1 MSDFWAAEPVFLVPD
16 PRDLTD
22 EQVGVLRDIKTAVGR
37 NIDLAGTNWPLDPR
51 RPTIGLFGVEGPWTA
66 PADGGFNEIWPLV
79 LQGRW
84 TVTASEKGGAPWMMH
99 GEGFDVLWLD
109 IETYSPVDLSKAG
122 VYKYT
127 EHPDWR
133 ILMCSWA
140 LGDGPVQR
148 AEGHG
153 AILKIPG
160 LFDRKVLKI
169 AHNASF
175 ERVNLSR
182 LMSLGK
188 KRKDKFL
195 PPEQFFDTA
204 ALARAWGLPAS
215 LKDFALALGAE
226 EKDEAG
232 TRLINLFSKPNRKG
246 ERVTADER
254 PDEWAAFGAYCVQ
267 DVETMRDA
275 AKRLGRGFP
284 RGERAVYG
292 VDQRINDRG
301 VRVDVA
307 LARAA
312 ERCFKDNRTEALK
325 EIERIAGVDN
335 GNSVVQLRAWLKSR
349 GVDTEDLRKD
359 TVKELLEGE
368 LPDDVREVL
377 TLRQECAVSAA
388 AKFTAAI
395 RATSDDG
402 RLRGTMQYFGA
413 STGRFAGRLIQFQNL
428 ARDGFKAEGG
438 GYDTVAE
445 EAAIG
450 RLLEGGSVPSP
461 ELKKL
466 IRPLLMGPFVVC
478 DYSSIEPRVLAWL
491 AGERWMI
498 DAFNNDEDIYV
509 ATAERMGGVEHGFDR
524 QKGKV
529 ATLACLP
536 GSSRILTNRGL
547 VPLRNVRISDKVWDG
562 SRFTRHGGV
571 VYRGRRRVMTYDGL
585 TATPDHLTWAWSMGA
600 PRLVRLEDA
609 AASGSRLVQSGSGRT
624 PLRVGGDPDRGAPLH
639 KGLERPDG
647 ADSMHWLRSR
657 AVDELLEPED
667 GEVERMLA
675 LQSSS
680 EDPQETGSGT
690 DRGEAAVHQPERPKL
705 RPLRRSGYH
714 LRLRFGDR
722 SGSVDPEEPGSVPPR
737 ARTRSRGQQPRIC
750 SRKLAVGH
758 QAAEPREPR
767 MRSSHGVPPRRVA
780 VRGEHRPAQAFR
792 RLFERRNLPASR
804 VGSDAQT
811 QGLASDSAAVDV
823 YDIRNAGPQHRYT
836 AEDVL
841 VHNCGYRGGVGAM
854 LAMGGRH
861 VLPPSASENEVR
873 KRLKEIVD
881 AWRAQSPAVRRLWS
895 QLERLLNTGGGVD
908 TGLVSVEVKGQD
920 RYVWLPSKRPIVYR
934 GLTRRWKQPLDVDG
948 TPLGPA
954 RLVPH
959 VLNTGGDRARVP
971 YKPLHGGI
979 ITENIVQAVARDILV
994 GALRHLEEAGWP
1006 VVTHIHDEVVCEIP
1020 ENKRRLDEKELVN
1033 EVSEIMCRPPS
1044 WADDDLVIKA
1054 AGYTCRRYHKE

>member
-1 MSDFWAAEPVFLVPD
+1 MSDFWAAKPVFLVPD
-16 PRDLTD
+16 PRVLPAGQK
-22 EQVGVLRDIKTAVGR
+22 EVLRDVKKAMGCS
-37 NIDLAGTNWPLDPR
+37 IDLAGPDWPLDPR
-51 RPTIGLFGVEGPWTA
+51 RPAIGLFGVEGPWTA
-66 PADGGFNEIWPLV
+66 PADGGFDEIWPLV

-84 TVTASEKGGAPWMMH
+84 TVTASEKSGAPWMTQ
-99 GEGFDVLWLD
+99 DVLWLD
-109 IETYSPVDLSKAG
+109 IETYSPVDLAKSG

-140 LGDGPVQR
+140 LNDGEVHR
-148 AEGHG
+148 AEGHEE
-153 AILKIPG
+153 ILAIPG
-160 LFDRKVLKI
+160 LFDRKVLKV

-175 ERVNLSR
+175 ERINLSR
-182 LMSLGK
+182 LKS
-188 KRKDKFL
+188 RKKFL

-232 TRLINLFSKPNRKG
+232 TRLINLFSKPNRRG
-246 ERVTADER
+246 ERVNPAER
-254 PDEWAAFGAYCVQ
+254 LEDWAAFGAYCDQ

-275 AKRLGRGFP
+275 AKMLGRGFP
-284 RGERAVYG
+284 RGERAVYEA
-292 VDQRINDRG
+292 DQRINDRG
-301 VRVDVA
+301 VRVDVE
-307 LARAA
+307 LAKAA
-312 ERCFKDNRTEALK
+312 ERCFKDNRAEALK
-325 EIERIAGVDN
+325 EIEKIAGVDN
-335 GNSVVQLRAWLKSR
+335 GNSVAQLRAWLKSR

-368 LPDDVREVL
+368 IPDDVRRVL

-395 RATSDDG
+395 RATNDDG
-402 RLRGTMQYFGA
+402 RMRGTMQYFGA

-428 ARDGFKAEGG
+428 ARDGFKAAGG
-438 GYDTVAE
+438 GYDTSAE
-445 EAAIG
+445 EAAVG

-491 AGERWMI
+491 SGEQWMI

-509 ATAERMGGVEHGFDR
+509 ATAERMGGIEHGFDR

-585 TATPDHLTWAWSMGA
+585 TATPDHTVWAWSLGA
-600 PRLVRLEDA
+600 PRQVRLEDA

-624 PLRVGGDPDRGAPLH
+624 PLRVGGNPDRGTPVH
-639 KGLERPDG
+639 KGLERPAGTDPV
-647 ADSMHWLRSR
+647 HRLRPR
-657 AVDELLEPED
+657 AVDELHESED
-667 GEVERMLA
+667 REVERVLA
-675 LQSSS
+675 LQSSP
-680 EDPQETGSGT
+680 EDPSKAGSRSH
-690 DRGEAAVHQPERPKL
+690 RGEAAVHQPQRPGL
-705 RPLRRSGYH
+705 RPLRRAGYH
-714 LRLRFGDR
+714 LRLRFGHR
-722 SGSVDPEEPGSVPPR
+722 SRSVDPGEPGPVPRR
-737 ARTRSRGQQPRIC
+737 ARTRSRGQQPRVR
-750 SRKLAVGH
+750 SRKPEMGYPAAKRLESRVL
-758 QAAEPREPR
+758 QAYGV
-767 MRSSHGVPPRRVA
+767 SSRRVA
-780 VRGEHRPAQAFR
+780 VRGEHGPTQAFR

-804 VGSDAQT
+804 VGSDAQA
-811 QGLASDSAAVDV
+811 QGLASDPAAVDV
-823 YDIRNAGPQHRYT
+823 YDIRNAGLQHRYT
-836 AEDVL
+836 ANGVL

-854 LAMGGRH
+854 LAMGGRN
-861 VLPPSASENEVR
+861 VLPPSASEAEVR

-881 AWRAQSPAVRRLWS
+881 AWRAQSPAVRHFWS
-895 QLERLLNTGGGVD
+895 QLERILGTGGAVD
-908 TGLVSVEVKGQD
+908 TGLVSIEVKGQD

-959 VLNTGGDRARVP
+959 VLNTGGDRARAP

-994 GALRHLEEAGWP
+994 QALRALEEAGWP

-1020 ENKRRLDEKELVN
+1020 ENRRGLEETELIT
-1033 EVSEIMCRPPS
+1033 EVSEIMCRPPA

-1054 AGYTCRRYHKE
+1054 AGYTCQRYHKE

>member
-1 MSDFWAAEPVFLVPD
+1 MSDFWAAKPVFLVPD
-16 PRDLTD
+16 TRNLTN
-22 EQVGVLRDIKTAVGR
+22 EQVGVLCDIKAAIGKS
-37 NIDLAGTNWPLDPR
+37 IDLAGPDWPLDPR
-51 RPTIGLFGVEGPWTA
+51 RPAIGLFGVEGPWTA
-66 PADGGFNEIWPLV
+66 PADGGFDEIWPLV

-84 TVTASEKGGAPWMMH
+84 TVSASEKDGAPWMTQ
-99 GEGFDVLWLD
+99 DVLWLD
-109 IETYSPVDLSKAG
+109 IETYSPVDLAKSG

-140 LGDGPVQR
+140 LNNGEVQR
-148 AEGHG
+148 AEGHEE
-153 AILKIPG
+153 ILAIPG
-160 LFDRKVLKI
+160 LFDKKVLKI

-182 LMSLGK
+182 LKS
-188 KRKDKFL
+188 RKKFL

-215 LKDFALALGAE
+215 LKDFALAMGAE

-246 ERVTADER
+246 ERATAEEK
-254 PDEWAAFGAYCVQ
+254 PDDWAAFGAYCDQ
-267 DVETMRDA
+267 DVETMRQA
-275 AKRLGRGFP
+275 ARLLGRGFP
-284 RGERAVYG
+284 RGERAVYE

-301 VRVDVA
+301 VRVDVE
-307 LARAA
+307 LAQAA
-312 ERCFKDNRTEALK
+312 ERCFKDNRAEALK
-325 EIERIAGVDN
+325 EIEKIAGVDN
-335 GNSVVQLRAWLKSR
+335 GNSVAQLRAWLKSR

-359 TVKELLEGE
+359 TVKELLEGD
-368 LPDDVREVL
+368 LPDDVRRVL

-395 RATSDDG
+395 RATNDDG

-438 GYDTVAE
+438 GYDTQAE
-445 EAAIG
+445 EAAVG

-491 AGERWMI
+491 AGEQWMI
-498 DAFNNDEDIYV
+498 DAFNNKEDIYV
-509 ATAERMGGVEHGFDR
+509 ATAAKLGGPERGFDR
-524 QKGKV
+524 QHGKV
-529 ATLACLP
+529 MTL
-536 GSSRILTNRGL
+536 S
-547 VPLRNVRISDKVWDG
+547 
-562 SRFTRHGGV
+562 
-571 VYRGRRRVMTYDGL
+571 
-585 TATPDHLTWAWSMGA
+585 
-600 PRLVRLEDA
+600 
-609 AASGSRLVQSGSGRT
+609 
-624 PLRVGGDPDRGAPLH
+624 
-639 KGLERPDG
+639 
-647 ADSMHWLRSR
+647 
-657 AVDELLEPED
+657 
-667 GEVERMLA
+667 
-675 LQSSS
+675 
-680 EDPQETGSGT
+680 
-690 DRGEAAVHQPERPKL
+690 
-705 RPLRRSGYH
+705 
-714 LRLRFGDR
+714 
-722 SGSVDPEEPGSVPPR
+722 
-737 ARTRSRGQQPRIC
+737 
-750 SRKLAVGH
+750 
-758 QAAEPREPR
+758 
-767 MRSSHGVPPRRVA
+767 
-780 VRGEHRPAQAFR
+780 
-792 RLFERRNLPASR
+792 
-804 VGSDAQT
+804 
-811 QGLASDSAAVDV
+811 
-823 YDIRNAGPQHRYT
+823 
-836 AEDVL
+836 
-841 VHNCGYRGGVGAM
+841 CGYKGGVGAA
-854 LAMGGRH
+854 LKMGGRNIMPKGTPEDI
-861 VLPPSASENEVR
+861 LR
-873 KRLKEIVD
+873 KELQSIINN
-881 AWRAQSPAVRRLWS
+881 WRDKSPAIRRFWS

-908 TGLVSVEVKGQD
+908 TGLISIEVKGQD

-994 GALRHLEEAGWP
+994 QALRNLEEAGWP

-1020 ENKRRLDEKELVN
+1020 ENRRGLEETELIT
-1033 EVSEIMCRPPS
+1033 EVSEIMCRPPA

>member
-1 MSDFWAAEPVFLVPD
+1 VSDFWAAQPVFLVPD
-16 PRDLTD
+16 PRDLTAH
-22 EQVGVLRDIKTAVGR
+22 QRGVLCDIKAAMGKS
-37 NIDLAGTNWPLDPR
+37 IDLAGPDWPLDPR
-51 RPTIGLFGVEGPWTA
+51 RPAIGLFGVEGPWTA
-66 PADGGFNEIWPLV
+66 PADGGFDEIWPLV

-84 TVTASEKGGAPWMMH
+84 TVTASEKGGAPWRMH
-99 GEGFDVLWLD
+99 GEGFDLLWID
-109 IETYSPVDLSKAG
+109 IETYSPVDLAKAG

-140 LGDGPVQR
+140 LNDGPVQR
-148 AEGHG
+148 AEGHE
-153 AILKIPG
+153 AILAIPG

-175 ERVNLSR
+175 ERINLSR
-182 LMSLGK
+182 LKSRG
-188 KRKDKFL
+188 RGKFL

-246 ERVTADER
+246 ERVTKEEKPED
-254 PDEWAAFGAYCVQ
+254 WAAFGAYCDQ

-275 AKRLGRGFP
+275 AKRLARDFP
-284 RGERAVYG
+284 RGERAVYET
-292 VDQRINDRG
+292 DQRINDRG
-301 VRVDVA
+301 VRVDIA
-307 LARAA
+307 LAEAA
-312 ERCFKDNRTEALK
+312 ERCFKDNRAEALK

-335 GNSVVQLRAWLKSR
+335 GNSVAQLRAWLKIR

-368 LPDDVREVL
+368 IPDDVRRVL
-377 TLRQECAVSAA
+377 VLRQECAVSAA

-395 RATSDDG
+395 RATNDDG

-438 GYDTVAE
+438 GYDTGAE
-445 EAAIG
+445 EAAVG

-491 AGERWMI
+491 AGEQWMI

-547 VPLRNVRISDKVWDG
+547 VPLRNVRISDKIWDG

-585 TATPDHLTWAWSMGA
+585 TATPDHTVWAWRLGA
-600 PRLVRLEDA
+600 PRPVRLEDA
-609 AASGSRLVQSGSGRT
+609 AAGGSRLVQSGSGRT
-624 PLRVGGDPDRGAPLH
+624 PIRVGGDPDRGAPVH
-639 KGLERPDG
+639 GRLEHPHG
-647 ADSMHWLRSR
+647 SDSMHRVRKR
-657 AVDELLEPED
+657 AVDELHESEP
-667 GEVERMLA
+667 GEIEGLLA
-675 LQSSS
+675 LQPSS
-680 EDPQETGSGT
+680 EDPQETGPGA
-690 DRGEAAVHQPERPKL
+690 DRGEAAMHQPERREL
-705 RPLRRSGYH
+705 RPLRRPGDH
-714 LRLRFGDR
+714 LRLRLGHRSWSVDLGE
-722 SGSVDPEEPGSVPPR
+722 SGSVPRGTR
-737 ARTRSRGQQPRIC
+737 ARSCGQQPRVRP
-750 SRKLAVGH
+750 RKPAVGH
-758 QAAEPREPR
+758 PGAEYGQQKVYPTGR
-767 MRSSHGVPPRRVA
+767 VPARRVA
-780 VRGEHRPAQAFR
+780 VREEHRSTQAFR

-804 VGSDAQT
+804 VGSDTEA
-811 QGLASDSAAVDV
+811 QGLASDPAAVDV

-836 AEDVL
+836 AEGVL

-854 LAMGGRH
+854 IAMGGRH
-861 VLPPSASENEVR
+861 VLPPSAPEDEVR
-873 KRLKEIVD
+873 RRLKEIVTN
-881 AWRAQSPAVRRLWS
+881 WRDKSPAVRRFWS
-895 QLERLLNTGGGVD
+895 QLERIINTGGAVD
-908 TGLVSVEVKGQD
+908 TGLVSIEVKGQD

-959 VLNTGGDRARVP
+959 VLNTGADRARVP

-994 GALRHLEEAGWP
+994 QALRNLEEAGWP

-1020 ENKRRLDEKELVN
+1020 QDKRDLSEAELVT
-1033 EVSEIMCRPPS
+1033 EVSEIMCRPPY

-1054 AGYTCRRYHKE
+1054 AGYTCQRYHKE

>member
-16 PRDLTD
+16 TRSLPDGQR
-22 EQVGVLRDIKTAVGR
+22 GVLCDIKAAIGKS
-37 NIDLAGTNWPLDPR
+37 IDLAGPDWPLDPR

-66 PADGGFNEIWPLV
+66 PADGGFDEIWPLV
-79 LQGRW
+79 LQSRW
-84 TVTASEKGGAPWMMH
+84 TVTASEKGGAPWR
-99 GEGFDVLWLD
+99 GLDILWID
-109 IETYSPVDLSKAG
+109 IETYSPVDLAKAG

-140 LGDGPVQR
+140 LNDGPVQR
-148 AEGHG
+148 AEGHE
-153 AILKIPG
+153 AILAIPG
-160 LFDRKVLKI
+160 LFDRKILKI

-175 ERVNLSR
+175 ERINLSR
-182 LMSLGK
+182 LKSRG
-188 KRKDKFL
+188 RGKFL

-204 ALARAWGLPAS
+204 ALARTWGLPAS
-215 LKDFALALGAE
+215 LKDLAISVGAE

-246 ERVTADER
+246 ERVTAEEK
-254 PDEWAAFGAYCVQ
+254 PDDWAAFGAYCDQ
-267 DVETMRDA
+267 DVETMRDV
-275 AKRLGRGFP
+275 AKMLGRGFP
-284 RGERAVYG
+284 RGEREVYE

-301 VRVDVA
+301 VRVDVE

-312 ERCFKDNRTEALK
+312 ELCFKDNRAEALK
-325 EIERIAGVDN
+325 EIEKIAGVDN
-335 GNSVVQLRAWLKSR
+335 GNSVAQLRAWLKSR

-359 TVKELLEGE
+359 TVKDLLEGE
-368 LPDDVREVL
+368 IPDDVRRVL

-395 RATSDDG
+395 RATNDDG

-428 ARDGFKAEGG
+428 ARDGFKTADG
-438 GYDTVAE
+438 GYDTRAE
-445 EAAIG
+445 EQAVS

-491 AGERWMI
+491 AGEQWMI
-498 DAFNNDEDIYV
+498 DAFNNNEDIYV
-509 ATAERMGGVEHGFDR
+509 ATAERMGGVERGFDR

-547 VPLRNVRISDKVWDG
+547 VPLRNVRISDKIWDG

-571 VYRGRRRVMTYDGL
+571 VYRGRRRVMTYDGF
-585 TATPDHLTWAWSMGA
+585 TATPDHTVWTWSRGA
-600 PRLVRLEDA
+600 PRPVRLEDA
-609 AASGSRLVQSGSGRT
+609 ATNGSRLVQSGSGRT
-624 PLRVGGDPDRGAPLH
+624 PLRVGGNPDVGTSVHGR
-639 KGLERPDG
+639 LEHPYGSDSVHELRPG
-647 ADSMHWLRSR
+647 
-657 AVDELLEPED
+657 AVDELHEPENR
-667 GEVERMLA
+667 EVKGMLA
-675 LQSSS
+675 LQSSP
-680 EDPQETGSGT
+680 EDSQEVGPGA
-690 DRGEAAVHQPERPKL
+690 DPGEAAVHQPERRGL

-714 LRLRFGDR
+714 LRLRFGHR
-722 SGSVDPEEPGSVPPR
+722 SGSVDSGESGAVPRR
-737 ARTRSRGQQPRIC
+737 ARARSCGQQPRVRPWKPTVGNQTAERLE
-750 SRKLAVGH
+750 SRVLSA
-758 QAAEPREPR
+758 RR
-767 MRSSHGVPPRRVA
+767 VPSRGVA
-780 VRGEHRPAQAFR
+780 VRGEHRQTQALR

-804 VGSDAQT
+804 VGSDAQA
-811 QGLASDSAAVDV
+811 QGVAPDSAAVDV

-836 AEDVL
+836 AEGVL

-854 LAMGGRH
+854 LAMGGRK
-861 VLPPSASENEVR
+861 VLPPSAPEDEVR
-873 KRLKEIVD
+873 RRLKEIVD
-881 AWRAQSPAVRRLWS
+881 AWRNHSPAVRRFWS
-895 QLERLLNTGGGVD
+895 QLERIINTGGAVD
-908 TGLVSVEVKGQD
+908 TGLVSIEVKGQD

-934 GLTRRWKQPLDVDG
+934 GLTRRWKQPLDIDG

-959 VLNTGGDRARVP
+959 VINTGGDRARVP

-994 GALRHLEEAGWP
+994 QALRNLEEAGWP

-1020 ENKRRLDEKELVN
+1020 ENRRGLEETELIT
-1033 EVSEIMCRPPS
+1033 EVSEIMCRPPA

-1054 AGYTCRRYHKE
+1054 AGYTCQRYHKE

>member
-22 EQVGVLRDIKTAVGR
+22 EQIGVLCDVKRAMGR
-37 NIDLAGTNWPLDPR
+37 NIDLAGPDWPLDPR
-51 RPTIGLFGVEGPWTA
+51 RPAIGLFGVEGPWMA
-66 PADGGFNEIWPLV
+66 PADGGFDEIWPLV

-84 TVTASEKGGAPWMMH
+84 TVSASETGGAPWMTQ
-99 GEGFDVLWLD
+99 DVLWLD

-140 LGDGPVQR
+140 LNDGPVQR

-175 ERVNLSR
+175 ERINLSR
-182 LMSLGK
+182 L
-188 KRKDKFL
+188 KRRGFL

-204 ALARAWGLPAS
+204 ALARTWGLPAS
-215 LKDFALALGAE
+215 LKDFALAMGAE

-246 ERVTADER
+246 ERVTAEEK
-254 PDEWAAFGAYCVQ
+254 PDDWAAFGAYCDQ

-275 AKRLGRGFP
+275 AKRLARDFP
-284 RGERAVYG
+284 RGERAVYEA
-292 VDQRINDRG
+292 DQRINDRG
-301 VRVDVA
+301 VRVDVE

-312 ERCFKDNRTEALK
+312 ERCFKDNRAEALK
-325 EIERIAGVDN
+325 EIERTAGVDN
-335 GNSVVQLRAWLKSR
+335 GNSVAQLRAWLKSR

-368 LPDDVREVL
+368 IPDDVRRVL
-377 TLRQECAVSAA
+377 ALRQECAVSAA

-395 RATSDDG
+395 RATNDDG

-428 ARDGFKAEGG
+428 ARDGFKKPGPDG
-438 GYDTVAE
+438 GYDTQAE
-445 EAAIG
+445 GLAVD
-450 RLLEGGSVPSP
+450 RLLSGGSVPSP

-491 AGERWMI
+491 AGEQWMI
-498 DAFNNDEDIYV
+498 DAFNNNEDIYV
-509 ATAERMGGVEHGFDR
+509 ATAAKLGGPEKGFDR
-524 QKGKV
+524 QHGKLM
-529 ATLACLP
+529 TL
-536 GSSRILTNRGL
+536 S
-547 VPLRNVRISDKVWDG
+547 
-562 SRFTRHGGV
+562 
-571 VYRGRRRVMTYDGL
+571 
-585 TATPDHLTWAWSMGA
+585 
-600 PRLVRLEDA
+600 
-609 AASGSRLVQSGSGRT
+609 
-624 PLRVGGDPDRGAPLH
+624 
-639 KGLERPDG
+639 
-647 ADSMHWLRSR
+647 
-657 AVDELLEPED
+657 
-667 GEVERMLA
+667 
-675 LQSSS
+675 
-680 EDPQETGSGT
+680 
-690 DRGEAAVHQPERPKL
+690 
-705 RPLRRSGYH
+705 
-714 LRLRFGDR
+714 
-722 SGSVDPEEPGSVPPR
+722 
-737 ARTRSRGQQPRIC
+737 
-750 SRKLAVGH
+750 
-758 QAAEPREPR
+758 
-767 MRSSHGVPPRRVA
+767 
-780 VRGEHRPAQAFR
+780 
-792 RLFERRNLPASR
+792 
-804 VGSDAQT
+804 
-811 QGLASDSAAVDV
+811 
-823 YDIRNAGPQHRYT
+823 
-836 AEDVL
+836 
-841 VHNCGYRGGVGAM
+841 CGYRGGVGAA
-854 LAMGGRH
+854 LKMGGRNIMPKGTPEDI
-861 VLPPSASENEVR
+861 LR
-873 KRLKEIVD
+873 KELQSIINN
-881 AWRAQSPAVRRLWS
+881 WRDKSPAVRRFWS
-895 QLERLLNTGGGVD
+895 QLERIINTGGAVD
-908 TGLVSVEVKGQD
+908 TGLISIEVKGQD

-994 GALRHLEEAGWP
+994 QALRNLEEAGWP

-1020 ENKRRLDEKELVN
+1020 ENRRGLDEDALVA
-1033 EVSEIMCRPPS
+1033 EVSEIMCRPPY

>member
-1 MSDFWAAEPVFLVPD
+1 MSDFWAAKPVFLVPD
-16 PRDLTD
+16 PRVLPAGQK
-22 EQVGVLRDIKTAVGR
+22 EVLRDVKKAMGCS
-37 NIDLAGTNWPLDPR
+37 IDLAGPDWPLDPR
-51 RPTIGLFGVEGPWTA
+51 RPAIGLFGVEGPWTA
-66 PADGGFNEIWPLV
+66 PADGGFDEIWPLV

-84 TVTASEKGGAPWMMH
+84 TVTASEKSGAPCMTQ
-99 GEGFDVLWLD
+99 DLLWLD
-109 IETYSPVDLSKAG
+109 IETYSPVDLAKSG

-140 LGDGPVQR
+140 LNDGEVHR
-148 AEGHG
+148 AEGHEE
-153 AILKIPG
+153 ILAIPG
-160 LFDRKVLKI
+160 LFDRKVLKV

-175 ERVNLSR
+175 ERINLSR
-182 LMSLGK
+182 LKS
-188 KRKDKFL
+188 RKKFL

-204 ALARAWGLPAS
+204 ALARAWGLAAS
-215 LKDFALALGAE
+215 LKDFALAMGAE

-232 TRLINLFSKPNRKG
+232 TRLINLFSKPSRKG
-246 ERVTADER
+246 ERVTKDDK
-254 PDEWAAFGAYCVQ
+254 PDDWAAFGAYCDQ

-275 AKRLGRGFP
+275 AKMLGRGFP
-284 RGERAVYG
+284 HCECAVYE

-301 VRVDVA
+301 VRVDVE
-307 LARAA
+307 LAQAA
-312 ERCFKDNRTEALK
+312 ERCFKDNRAEALK
-325 EIERIAGVDN
+325 EIAKIAGVDN
-335 GNSVVQLRAWLKSR
+335 GNSVAQLRAWLKSR

-359 TVKELLEGE
+359 TVKELLEDD
-368 LPDDVREVL
+368 LPDDIRRVL
-377 TLRQECAVSAA
+377 VLRQECAVSAA

-395 RATSDDG
+395 RATNDDG
-402 RLRGTMQYFGA
+402 RMRGTMQYFGA

-428 ARDGFKAEGG
+428 ARDGFKAAGG
-438 GYDTVAE
+438 GYDTQAE
-445 EAAIG
+445 EAAVG

-491 AGERWMI
+491 AGEQWMI
-498 DAFNNDEDIYV
+498 DAFNNNEDIYV

-585 TATPDHLTWAWSMGA
+585 TATSDHTVWMWSRGA
-600 PRLVRLEDA
+600 PRPVRLEDA
-609 AASGSRLVQSGSGRT
+609 ATSGSRLVQSGSGRT
-624 PLRVGGDPDRGAPLH
+624 PIRVGGDPDSRASVHGR
-639 KGLERPDG
+639 LEYPHG
-647 ADSMHWLRSR
+647 SDSMHQLRSR
-657 AVDELLEPED
+657 AVDKPHEPED
-667 GEVERMLA
+667 REVKGVLA
-675 LQSSS
+675 LQPSP
-680 EDPQETGSGT
+680 EDTQEAGPGA
-690 DRGEAAVHQPERPKL
+690 DPGEAAVHQPERRSL

-722 SGSVDPEEPGSVPPR
+722 SGAVDPEEPGPLSSR
-737 ARTRSRGQQPRIC
+737 SRTRSRGQQPRV
-750 SRKLAVGH
+750 RPWKPAVGN
-758 QAAEPREPR
+758 QTAERLESR
-767 MRSSHGVPPRRVA
+767 VLSARRVPSRGVA
-780 VRGEHRPAQAFR
+780 VRGEHRPTQAFR

-804 VGSDAQT
+804 VGSDAQA
-811 QGLASDSAAVDV
+811 QGLASDPAAVDV

-836 AEDVL
+836 AEGVL

-861 VLPPSASENEVR
+861 VLPPSAPEDEVR
-873 KRLKEIVD
+873 RRLKEIVD
-881 AWRAQSPAVRRLWS
+881 AWRNHSPAIRRFWS
-895 QLERLLNTGGGVD
+895 QLERILGTGGAVD
-908 TGLVSVEVKGQD
+908 TGLVSIEVKGQD

-994 GALRHLEEAGWP
+994 QALRALEEAGWP

-1020 ENKRRLDEKELVN
+1020 ENRRGLEETELIT
-1033 EVSEIMCRPPS
+1033 EVSEIMCRPPY

>member
-1 MSDFWAAEPVFLVPD
+1 MSDFWAAKPVFLVPD
-16 PRDLTD
+16 PRDPTE
-22 EQVGVLRDIKTAVGR
+22 EQIGVLCDIKSAIGR
-37 NIDLAGTNWPLDPR
+37 SIDLAGPDWPLDPR
-51 RPTIGLFGVEGPWTA
+51 RPAIGLFGVEGPWTA
-66 PADGGFNEIWPLV
+66 PADGGFDEIWPLV

-84 TVTASEKGGAPWMMH
+84 TVTASEKGGAPWMTQ
-99 GEGFDVLWLD
+99 DVLWID
-109 IETYSPVDLSKAG
+109 IETYSPVDLAKAG

-140 LGDGPVQR
+140 LGDGEVQR
-148 AEGHG
+148 AEGHEEIR
-153 AILKIPG
+153 AIPG
-160 LFDRKVLKI
+160 LFDRQVLKI

-175 ERVNLSR
+175 ERANLSR
-182 LMSLGK
+182 LKSRG
-188 KRKDKFL
+188 RGKFL

-232 TRLINLFSKPNRKG
+232 TRLINLFSKPSRKG
-246 ERVTADER
+246 ERVTAEEK
-254 PDEWAAFGAYCVQ
+254 PDDWAAFGAYCDQ

-275 AKRLGRGFP
+275 AKMLGRGFP
-284 RGERAVYG
+284 RGERAVYEA
-292 VDQRINDRG
+292 DQRINDRG
-301 VRVDVA
+301 VRVDTA

-312 ERCFKDNRTEALK
+312 ERCFKDNRAEALK
-325 EIERIAGVDN
+325 EIEKIAGVDN
-335 GNSVVQLRAWLKSR
+335 GNSVAQLRAWLKGR

-359 TVKELLEGE
+359 TVKELLEGD
-368 LPDDVREVL
+368 LPDDVRRVL

-395 RATSDDG
+395 RATNDDG

-428 ARDGFKAEGG
+428 ARDGFKEPGSDG
-438 GYDTVAE
+438 GYDTQAE
-445 EAAIG
+445 GLAID
-450 RLLEGGSVPSP
+450 RLLSGGSVPSP

-491 AGERWMI
+491 TGEQWML
-498 DAFNNDEDIYV
+498 DAFHNGEDIYV
-509 ATAERMGGVEHGFDR
+509 ATADKLGGPERGFDR
-524 QKGKV
+524 QHGKV

-536 GSSRILTNRGL
+536 GSSQILTNRGL
-547 VPLRNVRISDKVWDG
+547 VPLRSVRISDKVWDG

-585 TATPDHLTWAWSMGA
+585 TATPDHTVWAWSLGA
-600 PRLVRLEDA
+600 PRPVRLDDA

-624 PLRVGGDPDRGAPLH
+624 PLRVGGDPDGGASVH
-639 KGLERPDG
+639 GRLEYPHGSDP
-647 ADSMHWLRSR
+647 MHRVRKR
-657 AVDELLEPED
+657 AVDELHESEA
-667 GEVERMLA
+667 GEVEGVLA
-675 LQSSS
+675 LQSSP
-680 EDPQETGSGT
+680 EDPQEAGPST
-690 DRGEAAVHQPERPKL
+690 DCGEAAMLQPEGQAVH
-705 RPLRRSGYH
+705 PLRRPGYH

-722 SGSVDPEEPGSVPPR
+722 SGSVDPGESGAVPR
-737 ARTRSRGQQPRIC
+737 RTRTRSRGQQPRVHP
-750 SRKLAVGH
+750 RKPAVGH
-758 QAAEPREPR
+758 SGAEYGKQKVYPTG
-767 MRSSHGVPPRRVA
+767 GVPSRGVA
-780 VRGEHRPAQAFR
+780 VRGEHRSTQALR
-792 RLFERRNLPASR
+792 RLFERRNLPAGR
-804 VGSDAQT
+804 VGSDAQA
-811 QGLASDSAAVDV
+811 QGLASDPAAVDV

-836 AEDVL
+836 AEGVL

-854 LAMGGRH
+854 LAMGGRK
-861 VLPPSASENEVR
+861 VLPPNAPEDEVR
-873 KRLKEIVD
+873 RRLKEIID
-881 AWRAQSPAVRRLWS
+881 AWRNHSPAVRRFWS
-895 QLERLLNTGGGVD
+895 QLERIINTGGAVD

-934 GLTRRWKQPLDVDG
+934 GLTRRWRQPLDVDG

-959 VLNTGGDRARVP
+959 VLNTGADRARVP

-994 GALRHLEEAGWP
+994 RALRNLEDAGWP

-1020 ENKRRLDEKELVN
+1020 ENRRGLEETELIT

>member
-22 EQVGVLRDIKTAVGR
+22 EQIGALCDIKAAMGR
-37 NIDLAGTNWPLDPR
+37 SIDLAGPDWPLDPR
-51 RPTIGLFGVEGPWTA
+51 RPAIGLFGVEGPWTA
-66 PADGGFNEIWPLV
+66 PVDGGFDEIWPLV

-84 TVTASEKGGAPWMMH
+84 TVTASETGGAPWMTQ
-99 GEGFDVLWLD
+99 DVLWLD
-109 IETYSPVDLSKAG
+109 IETYSPVDLAKSG

-140 LGDGPVQR
+140 LNDGEVQR
-148 AEGHG
+148 AEGRE

-160 LFDRKVLKI
+160 LFDEKVLKI

-182 LMSLGK
+182 LKSRG
-188 KRKDKFL
+188 RGKFL

-215 LKDFALALGAE
+215 LKDFALAMGAE

-246 ERVTADER
+246 ERVTAEEK
-254 PDEWAAFGAYCVQ
+254 PDDWAAFGAYCDQ
-267 DVETMRDA
+267 DVETMRQA
-275 AKRLGRGFP
+275 ARLLGRGFP
-284 RGERAVYG
+284 RGERAVYE

-301 VRVDVA
+301 VRVDIE

-312 ERCFKDNRTEALK
+312 ERCFKDNRAEALK
-325 EIERIAGVDN
+325 EIAKIAGVDN
-335 GNSVVQLRAWLKSR
+335 GNSVAQLRAWLKSR

-359 TVKELLEGE
+359 TVKELLGGE
-368 LPDDVREVL
+368 LPDDVRRVL

-395 RATSDDG
+395 RATNDDG

-428 ARDGFKAEGG
+428 ARDGFKGPDG
-438 GYDTVAE
+438 NYDTTAE
-445 EAAIG
+445 EAAVG

-491 AGERWMI
+491 AGEQWMI
-498 DAFNNDEDIYV
+498 DAFNNNEDIYV
-509 ATAERMGGVEHGFDR
+509 ATAERMGGTEHGFDR

-585 TATPDHLTWAWSMGA
+585 TATPDHTVWAWSLGA
-600 PRLVRLEDA
+600 PRQVRLEDA

-624 PLRVGGDPDRGAPLH
+624 PLRVGGDPDRGAPIH
-639 KGLERPDG
+639 DGLEYPDG
-647 ADSMHWLRSR
+647 ADPLHRLRPG
-657 AVDELLEPED
+657 AVDELHEPEA
-667 GEVERMLA
+667 GEVERVLA
-675 LQSSS
+675 LQPSP
-680 EDPQETGSGT
+680 EDPQETGSHSH
-690 DRGEAAVHQPERPKL
+690 RSEAAVHQPRRSCL
-705 RPLRRSGYH
+705 RPLRRAGYH
-714 LRLRFGDR
+714 LRLHFGHR
-722 SGSVDPEEPGSVPPR
+722 SRSVDSGEPWPAPR
-737 ARTRSRGQQPRIC
+737 GVRARSRGQQPRVRP
-750 SRKLAVGH
+750 RKPAVGH
-758 QAAEPREPR
+758 QGTEYGEQKVYAPGGV
-767 MRSSHGVPPRRVA
+767 SSRGVA
-780 VRGEHRPAQAFR
+780 VRGEHRSTQTVR
-792 RLFERRNLPASR
+792 RLFGRRNLPASR
-804 VGSDAQT
+804 VGCEAEA
-811 QGLASDSAAVDV
+811 QGLASDPAAVDV

-836 AEDVL
+836 AEGVL

-854 LAMGGRH
+854 LAMGGRN

-873 KRLKEIVD
+873 RRLKEIVD
-881 AWRAQSPAVRRLWS
+881 AWRAQSPAIRHFWS
-895 QLERLLNTGGGVD
+895 QLERIINTGGAVD
-908 TGLVSVEVKGQD
+908 TGLVSIEVKGQD

-934 GLTRRWKQPLDVDG
+934 GLTRRWRQPLDVDG
-948 TPLGPA
+948 APLGPA

-959 VLNTGGDRARVP
+959 VLNTGADRARVP

-994 GALRHLEEAGWP
+994 QALRNLEEAGWP

-1020 ENKRRLDEKELVN
+1020 ADKRSLSEAELVA

-1054 AGYTCRRYHKE
+1054 AGYTCQRYHKE

>member
-1 MSDFWAAEPVFLVPD
+1 MSDFWAAKPVFLVPD
-16 PRDLTD
+16 PRDLTE
-22 EQVGVLRDIKTAVGR
+22 EQIGVLCDIKSAIGR
-37 NIDLAGTNWPLDPR
+37 SIDLAGPDWPLDPR
-51 RPTIGLFGVEGPWTA
+51 RPAIGLFGVEGPWTA
-66 PADGGFNEIWPLV
+66 PADGGFDEIWPLV

-84 TVTASEKGGAPWMMH
+84 TVTASEKGGAPWMTQ
-99 GEGFDVLWLD
+99 DVLWLD
-109 IETYSPVDLSKAG
+109 IETYSPVDLAKAG

-140 LGDGPVQR
+140 LNDGEVHR
-148 AEGHG
+148 AESHEEIR
-153 AILKIPG
+153 AIPG

-182 LMSLGK
+182 LKS
-188 KRKDKFL
+188 RKKFL

-215 LKDFALALGAE
+215 LKDFALAMGAE

-246 ERVTADER
+246 ERATAEEK
-254 PDEWAAFGAYCVQ
+254 PDDWAAFGAYCDQ
-267 DVETMRDA
+267 DVETMRQA
-275 AKRLGRGFP
+275 ARLLGRGFP
-284 RGERAVYG
+284 RGERAVYE

-301 VRVDVA
+301 VRVDVE
-307 LARAA
+307 LAQAA
-312 ERCFKDNRTEALK
+312 ERCFKDNRAEALK
-325 EIERIAGVDN
+325 EIEKIAGVDN
-335 GNSVVQLRAWLKSR
+335 GNSVAQLRAWLKSR

-368 LPDDVREVL
+368 LPDDVRRVL
-377 TLRQECAVSAA
+377 ALRQECAVSAA

-395 RATSDDG
+395 RATNDDG

-438 GYDTVAE
+438 GYDTQAE
-445 EAAIG
+445 EAAVG

-491 AGERWMI
+491 AGEQWMI
-498 DAFNNDEDIYV
+498 DTFNNKEDIYV
-509 ATAERMGGVEHGFDR
+509 ATAERMGGVKRGFDR

-571 VYRGRRRVMTYDGL
+571 VYRGRRRVMTYDGF
-585 TATPDHLTWAWSMGA
+585 TATPDHTVWAWSLGA
-600 PRLVRLEDA
+600 PRPVRFEDA

-624 PLRVGGDPDRGAPLH
+624 PLRVGGDPDSGAPVH
-639 KGLERPDG
+639 KGLVRRNG
-647 ADSMHWLRSR
+647 ADQVHGLRKR
-657 AVDELLEPED
+657 AVDELHEPEV
-667 GEVERMLA
+667 GEVEGVLV
-675 LQSSS
+675 LQSPP
-680 EDPQETGSGT
+680 EDPQEVGPGT
-690 DRGEAAVHQPERPKL
+690 DRGEAAMLQPEGQAV
-705 RPLRRSGYH
+705 RPLRRAGYH
-714 LRLRFGDR
+714 LRLRLGHR
-722 SGSVDPEEPGSVPPR
+722 SRPVDSGEPGSLPRR
-737 ARTRSRGQQPRIC
+737 ARARSRGQQPRVRP
-750 SRKLAVGH
+750 RKLAVGH
-758 QAAEPREPR
+758 PGTEYGEQKVYSTGR
-767 MRSSHGVPPRRVA
+767 VPPRGVA

-792 RLFERRNLPASR
+792 RLFERRNLPSGR
-804 VGSDAQT
+804 VGSDAQA
-811 QGLASDSAAVDV
+811 QGLASDPAAVDV

-836 AEDVL
+836 ADGVL

-861 VLPPSASENEVR
+861 VLPPSAPEDEVR
-873 KRLKEIVD
+873 RRLKEIVD
-881 AWRAQSPAVRRLWS
+881 AWRNHSPAVRRFWS

-908 TGLVSVEVKGQD
+908 TGLISIEVKGQD
-920 RYVWLPSKRPIVYR
+920 RYVWLPTKRPIVYR

-994 GALRHLEEAGWP
+994 QALRNLEEAGWP

-1020 ENKRRLDEKELVN
+1020 ENRRGLEETELIT

-1054 AGYTCRRYHKE
+1054 AGYTCQRYHKE